1 MYHEDGRREIARE
14 VRGKAHHS
22 LDPSSGESNYHYVT
36 TRHAG
41 AFHGTN
47 IYKKTAPPAWC
58 EDLPRRD
65 KHVELLSQ
73 VIVSWVHPQRE
84 RSVTRADKGISDAPR
99 GESLSP
105 SVCFS

>member
-41 AFHGTN
+41 GLPRNEF
-47 IYKKTAPPAWC
+47 YKKNCTAG
-58 EDLPRRD
+58 L
-65 KHVELLSQ
+65 V
-73 VIVSWVHPQRE
+73 
-84 RSVTRADKGISDAPR
+84 
-99 GESLSP
+99 
-105 SVCFS
+105 